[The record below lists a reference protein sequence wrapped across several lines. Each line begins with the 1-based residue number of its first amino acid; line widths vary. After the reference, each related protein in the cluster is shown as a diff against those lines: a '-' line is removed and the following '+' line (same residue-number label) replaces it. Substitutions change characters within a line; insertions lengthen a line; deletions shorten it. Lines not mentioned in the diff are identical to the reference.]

1 MLPPAMGKTRTL
13 LLLWSVFVQQ
23 IFLLLELFTY
33 ILNIERELEEICV
46 CGVGEGGGGERH

>member
-1 MLPPAMGKTRTL
+1 MGKTRTL